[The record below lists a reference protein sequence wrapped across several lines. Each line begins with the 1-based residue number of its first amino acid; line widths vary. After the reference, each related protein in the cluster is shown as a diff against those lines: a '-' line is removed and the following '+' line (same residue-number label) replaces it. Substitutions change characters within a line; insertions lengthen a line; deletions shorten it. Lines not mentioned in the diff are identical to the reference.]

1 MPYNWPS
8 METKIDHDILKKL
21 ANFDKTFDQ
30 KEQALQ
36 HVWKQDIQLLLQP
49 FFSFLTS
56 HA

>member
-1 MPYNWPS
+1 